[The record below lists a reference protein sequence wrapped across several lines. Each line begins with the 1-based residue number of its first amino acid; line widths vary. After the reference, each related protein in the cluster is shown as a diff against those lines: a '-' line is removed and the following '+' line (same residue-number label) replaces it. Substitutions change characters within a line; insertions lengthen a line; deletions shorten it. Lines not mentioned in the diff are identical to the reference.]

1 MLCSGQC
8 KWPSSGM
15 LNGQMV
21 TKDLAAAKLSEG
33 SPSAVSTPSAA
44 AETNSSETSETSTL
58 PFLPRP
64 LTKEERLLA
73 WRAANFFDA
82 EPDQERPIALWILG
96 PSSVGKS
103 TISADVEPHFEIP
116 SLHTEDVS
124 NSASRLSGDPRRR
137 LNAVLID
144 GEFIRD
150 AHGVWKS
157 WIQTSGWALAYPAL
171 KATIN
176 QEKDLMCT
184 EAVRSR
190 KHVLIPQT
198 ALNLPKALSEIKDMA
213 ERGYTNHVLAVVA
226 PLTDCQRRGQKRE
239 VETGKRYKP
248 DENELPTL
256 APHTFPRKPT
266 FDRSVEAIPP
276 LIAACNGR
284 YSIVQVHEIPEIE
297 HGMKYQTLDSGN
309 GRSQAGV
316 NAPTD
321 DLDLPSLREEKVEKE
336 EEDKVEEKK
345 AEKKEE
351 KKGDKKE
358 EKVEEEEKKEDADED
373 KEPKVYAKEEKK
385 VEEKKAEKKA
395 ETKAEKKEEKTEEK
409 KEEKTEEKKEEK
421 KEEPEEEKKEE
432 PKEEEKAE
440 EPEEEAPLEKNFNK
454 IAPFG
459 KEDIAKELQDHA
471 AKTQDTLVDAVEKA
485 EVAEIKRA
493 VFRALT
499 GLRVASIKEFDTIV
513 RLETQSIDAYK
524 DAHHYRSENPLAHL
538 HEDEAPVETDK
549 LKSFH

>member
-1 MLCSGQC
+1 MLSSGQC

-64 LTKEERLLA
+64 LTKEERLMA

-116 SLHTEDVS
+116 SLHTED
-124 NSASRLSGDPRRR
+124 ASRLSGDPRRR

-248 DENELPTL
+248 DE
-256 APHTFPRKPT
+256 

-321 DLDLPSLREEKVEKE
+321 DLDLLSLR
-336 EEDKVEEKK
+336 
-345 AEKKEE
+345 AII
-351 KKGDKKE
+351 
-358 EKVEEEEKKEDADED
+358 DA
-373 KEPKVYAKEEKK
+373 
-385 VEEKKAEKKA
+385 
-395 ETKAEKKEEKTEEK
+395 
-409 KEEKTEEKKEEK
+409 
-421 KEEPEEEKKEE
+421 
-432 PKEEEKAE
+432 
-440 EPEEEAPLEKNFNK
+440 
-454 IAPFG
+454 
-459 KEDIAKELQDHA
+459 
-471 AKTQDTLVDAVEKA
+471 AVEP
-485 EVAEIKRA
+485 IH
-493 VFRALT
+493 T
-499 GLRVASIKEFDTIV
+499 
-513 RLETQSIDAYK
+513 
-524 DAHHYRSENPLAHL
+524 N
-538 HEDEAPVETDK
+538 
-549 LKSFH
+549 